1 MLAVE
6 LGKRLKEARIG
17 AGYTQKQ
24 VAEKMGTV
32 QTAYIK
38 YELGK
43 LELNYEKM
51 VFLCRLYD
59 VSSDYLLGITDE
71 SGRHANSGTS
81 RSDSDS
87 GAKSKIKDLSF

>member
-1 MLAVE
+1 MKLLSVA
-6 LGKRLKEARIG
+6 LG

-43 LELNYEKM
+43 LELDYDKM
-51 VFLCRLYD
+51 VFLCNLYD
-59 VSSDYLLGITDE
+59 VSADYLLGIGDE
-71 SGRHANSGTS
+71 SGRRINTVSNSFNNNSGNITF
-81 RSDSDS
+81 R
-87 GAKSKIKDLSF
+87 